1 MAKVNENE
9 TIETYRW
16 LTQMER
22 GQNVLFGLRS
32 GMNTVTFQTCS
43 KNSCK
48 VGYNKY
54 KCRLDDCF
62 TF

>member
-32 GMNTVTFQTCS
+32 GMNTIHFKLVLKIVVRLVTINT
-43 KNSCK
+43 N
-48 VGYNKY
+48 VG
-54 KCRLDDCF
+54 
-62 TF
+62 